1 MTYGNHFLDT
11 LTPEDEAALR
21 PHLRATEVEAGR
33 TLIEQDGP
41 IPELHFPVTAQLVNL
56 VRFSDGS
63 GVETAVIGREGLS
76 GLAPF
81 MAGLD
86 CGWEVS
92 ARAGGGL
99 YVMSAN
105 VMRARQGESAPLR
118 DRLMRLS
125 HVYQLQAVQHAA
137 CNARHKVL
145 PRVARWLLLASDLS
159 PGGALQMTQEELG
172 GLLGAQ
178 RTTVNEAASQLKAAG
193 AIRYARGV
201 VSVLDRGALEGL
213 ACECYAME
221 RRRIEAAGV
230 MP

>member
-11 LTPEDEAALR
+11 LTPDDEAALR
-21 PHLRATEVEAGR
+21 PHLRTMEVAAGR

-63 GVETAVIGREGLS
+63 AVETAVIGREGLS

-86 CGWEVS
+86 CGWAVS
-92 ARAGGGL
+92 ARAGGSL
-99 YVMSAN
+99 YAMPAD

-118 DRLMRLS
+118 QALLRLS

-137 CNARHKVL
+137 CNARHKVT

-159 PGGALQMTQEELG
+159 PGGKLQMTQEELG
-172 GLLGAQ
+172 GLLGAR

>member
-1 MTYGNHFLDT
+1 MSYGNHFLDS
-11 LTPEDEAALR
+11 LAPDDEAALR
-21 PHLRATEVEAGR
+21 PHLRAAETASGQV
-33 TLIEQDGP
+33 LIEQDGP
-41 IPELHFPVTAQLVNL
+41 IPQLHFPVTAQLVNL

-63 GVETAVIGREGLS
+63 AVETAVIGREGLS

-81 MAGLD
+81 MAGMP

-92 ARAGGGL
+92 VRAGGGL
-99 YVMSAN
+99 YVIAAE
-105 VMRARQGESAPLR
+105 VVRARQGESATLR
-118 DRLMRLS
+118 DGLLRLS
-125 HVYQLQAVQHAA
+125 HVYQMQAVQHAA

-145 PRVARWLLLASDLS
+145 PRVARWLLLASDLG
-159 PGGALQMTQEELG
+159 PGVKLQMTQEELG

-178 RTTVNEAASQLKAAG
+178 RTTVNDAASQLKAAG